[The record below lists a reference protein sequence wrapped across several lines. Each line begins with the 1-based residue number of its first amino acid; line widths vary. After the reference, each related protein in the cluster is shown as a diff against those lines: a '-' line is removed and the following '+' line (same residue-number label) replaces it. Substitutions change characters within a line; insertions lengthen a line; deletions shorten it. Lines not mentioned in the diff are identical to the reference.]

1 MPTWRILLLSLAFL
15 GAVGLAMWVV
25 TTYDSSD
32 DRKGAGGYKKLSG
45 TVAEGFVY
53 RSGRESHPR
62 VTCSACRVG
71 KLKVGLVS
79 LGAFNAIEFD
89 DLVVNIPESIG
100 CEKTFDSSEIERG
113 KKTET
118 DAVVQAL
125 NLKPV
130 MAMARVE
137 AKKFTGIRISKL
149 QINKM
154 TSKGLKPILAADV
167 LKNSGR
173 RLVLRNVVLHKDDH
187 PLSVSEAEL
196 KINPGVC
203 LVWRDGSWDLTKLLE
218 PML

>member
-53 RSGRESHPR
+53 RSGREPHPR

-79 LGAFNAIEFD
+79 LGAFNTIEFD
-89 DLVVNIPESIG
+89 DLVVNIPDPIES
-100 CEKTFDSSEIERG
+100 ERSSDSCEIERAE
-113 KKTET
+113 KAET
-118 DAVVQAL
+118 DELVQVL
-125 NLKPV
+125 NLGPV
-130 MAMARVE
+130 MTMARVE
-137 AKKFTGIRISKL
+137 AKKFAGIRISKL

-154 TSKGLKPILAADV
+154 SSKGLKPVLAADI
-167 LKNSGR
+167 LKNSGK
-173 RLVLRNVVLHKDDH
+173 RLILRNVVVYKDDH
-187 PLSVSEAEL
+187 PLSISEAEL
-196 KINPGVC
+196 KVNPGVS
-203 LVWRDGSWDLTKLLE
+203 LVWRGGSWNLTKLLKS
-218 PML
+218 ML

>member
-1 MPTWRILLLSLAFL
+1 MPTWRILLLSIAFL
-15 GAVGLAMWVV
+15 GTVGLVMWAV
-25 TTYDSSD
+25 TAYDSSN
-32 DRKGAGGYKKLSG
+32 DRKGTGAYKKLSG

-53 RSGRESHPR
+53 RSGREPHPR

-79 LGAFNAIEFD
+79 LGAFNTIEFD

-100 CEKTFDSSEIERG
+100 GEKTSDSCEIEG
-113 KKTET
+113 KKKTEA

-137 AKKFTGIRISKL
+137 AKKFAGIRISKL

-154 TSKGLKPILAADV
+154 SSKGLEPILAAGV

-187 PLSVSEAEL
+187 PLSVSEVEL
-196 KINPGVC
+196 KINQGVC
-203 LVWRDGSWDLTKLLE
+203 LVWRGGSWDLTKLLK